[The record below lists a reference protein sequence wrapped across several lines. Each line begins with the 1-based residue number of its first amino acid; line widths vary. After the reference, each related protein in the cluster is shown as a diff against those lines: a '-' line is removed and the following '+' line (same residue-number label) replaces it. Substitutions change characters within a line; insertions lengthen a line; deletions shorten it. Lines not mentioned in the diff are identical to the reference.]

1 MQRDFNLA
9 QYGLISSRMRKQAL
23 LGCIRRLRHHAAQS
37 RCGQIPQKQDGAGQ
51 NVTVLFLL
59 LPVAKETHHSCN
71 FLSKEELCLSPSVV
85 LLSLRCCWTC
95 AAGTQ
100 HVASATWRRCSAEV
114 TSSSDYSE
122 LNLSVYVLPCY
133 VWVADRSISNK
144 RL

>member
-1 MQRDFNLA
+1 MPSEPHTA
-9 QYGLISSRMRKQAL
+9 SPTP
-23 LGCIRRLRHHAAQS
+23 RRLVQMWSNPSKTRWRWSKCDCLVSAAPS
-37 RCGQIPQKQDGAGQ
+37 GQRNP
-51 NVTVLFLL
+51 N
-59 LPVAKETHHSCN
+59 HSCN
-71 FLSKEELCLSPSVV
+71 FLLKEELCLSPSVV

-133 VWVADRSISNK
+133 VWVADRSRESLK
-144 RL
+144 LLCLDL